1 MSVSDGISID
11 EILQR
16 WAKQLYAN
24 VDPQEGCVH
33 EPKEYIGFTEKYEF
47 CLKCDAKYIDGI
59 WRQPRSSLG

>member
-1 MSVSDGISID
+1 MSVTEVQSID

-24 VDPQEGCVH
+24 TETQEGCMH

-47 CLKCDAKYIDGI
+47 CLKCDAKYIDGT
-59 WRQPRSSLG
+59 WRQARSNSG